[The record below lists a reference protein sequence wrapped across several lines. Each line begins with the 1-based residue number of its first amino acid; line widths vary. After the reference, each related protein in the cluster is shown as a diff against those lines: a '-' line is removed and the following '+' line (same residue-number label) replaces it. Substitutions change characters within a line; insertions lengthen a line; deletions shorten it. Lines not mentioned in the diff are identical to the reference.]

1 MYSKHPIVTG
11 AMKSAAMPNGAK
23 LLDFGKE
30 MLREHPGPTLA
41 LAGSALSLG
50 ASAAYSGYEVVR
62 DAVQKSLAFKN
73 MLEQNPSL
81 REHSD
86 PATVRKYFNS
96 LHRMN
101 PHFMNDP
108 HFAGA
113 QVHNVLEAQR
123 SLGGSGQAP
132 LALATAM
139 SELAQGRGKFVQ
151 ALEAEGR
158 NRPNFNRIEQSAQ
171 QVGALMT
178 SMKEEPFRKMRE
190 DLEHR
195 ERKHDENIRARQ
207 ADADKAFDRQMKSW
221 MDQLESTYS
230 KLESTHS
237 ELDARKK
244 ELRSLGPSPSARERQ
259 RMARGAQG
267 VSAEAIAERVRRAI
281 SG

>member
-23 LLDFGKE
+23 ILDFGKE

-207 ADADKAFDRQMKSW
+207 ERADQTYDRVSNQMNSLV
-221 MDQLESTYS
+221 DQLKATNR
-230 KLESTHS
+230 
-237 ELDARKK
+237 ELADRKD
-244 ELRSLGPSPSARERQ
+244 ELQSLGTSPSARERQ
-259 RMARGAQG
+259 RIARGPQG
-267 VSAEAIAERVRRAI
+267 MSAEAIGERVRRAI
-281 SG
+281 HR